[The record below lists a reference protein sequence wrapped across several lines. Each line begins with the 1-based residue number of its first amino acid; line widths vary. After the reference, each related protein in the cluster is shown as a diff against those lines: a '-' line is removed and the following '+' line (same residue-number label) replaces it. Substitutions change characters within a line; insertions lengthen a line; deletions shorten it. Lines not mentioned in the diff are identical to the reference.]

1 MAQTFLR
8 WSLNLPDALVL
19 LAETERLAYHNFKSG
34 RRVVVIPNAVAQD
47 GGVKTKNFDV
57 LPVRLGYIGRLA
69 HDKGV
74 LETIHALKILIQSG
88 FDHIELNIAGSGPY
102 QAELAQAV
110 RRLDLG
116 ASIRFLGPIFGEEKD
131 RFWQETHVFVFPTF
145 HDEGLPY
152 AVLEAMASGTP
163 TITTRVGGNPDV
175 ITDGQEGLL
184 IDSHDPETVA
194 AAIMALVS
202 DANLLRNMSSAAL
215 GRARENYGIDRLSR
229 QFDELYREL
238 LSLP

>member
-1 MAQTFLR
+1 MKQDPASSTKANSPPEHLSKVLLCGPSRASVSGVATHLNQLFGSALGTKYNLVQFQVGSEGRVEGSAARLLRLLTSPFSLLSKVLSSKPDIVHLNSSLEPKAYWRDLAYLIVSKAMGCKVVYQVHGGRLPSKFLGPSAMAQTFLR

-88 FDHIELNIAGSGPY
+88 FDHI
-102 QAELAQAV
+102 
-110 RRLDLG
+110 
-116 ASIRFLGPIFGEEKD
+116 
-131 RFWQETHVFVFPTF
+131 
-145 HDEGLPY
+145 
-152 AVLEAMASGTP
+152 
-163 TITTRVGGNPDV
+163 
-175 ITDGQEGLL
+175 
-184 IDSHDPETVA
+184 
-194 AAIMALVS
+194 
-202 DANLLRNMSSAAL
+202 
-215 GRARENYGIDRLSR
+215 
-229 QFDELYREL
+229 
-238 LSLP
+238 